1 MVPWA
6 SEINHSPVLQ
16 AIEKTLD
23 IMLDLSWIRGPILRL
38 YLRYDLRKRALAI
51 AAPQNFCTR
60 TFQPQDAFGEQ
71 RSEEHTS
78 ELQSRLHIVCRLLLE
93 KKNK

>member
-71 RSEEHTS
+71 EGGGFSLHFAQPAPGRKP
-78 ELQSRLHIVCRLLLE
+78 RLRQAV
-93 KKNK
+93 